1 MGTEPSMADGVDS
14 KHTARSLYAWMR
26 NSMQMF
32 RPTGAA
38 AGSRSTTNSR
48 MGGARRGKAERR
60 QSRAGLRHSTAQ
72 HSALA
77 ASSNHVP
84 SRFHV
89 SRSFHQTLNS
99 ASLRA
104 ADSGGSGRAG

>member
-72 HSALA
+72 HSTALSLLRRTTSHL
-77 ASSNHVP
+77 ASTFLEAFIKLS
-84 SRFHV
+84 
-89 SRSFHQTLNS
+89 T
-99 ASLRA
+99 LRA
-104 ADSGGSGRAG
+104 